1 LKLEC
6 LSFSY
11 PKTKIQ
17 IAVSLNKI
25 SMNKI
30 GIKSTITIAA
40 LATSLIISTAL
51 MINYQNNNNQV
62 MAYPRGYEKGNTTFG
77 TISSIQNDENGNP
90 SWVVSGHWKA
100 NLLSNQ
106 SQSSSSGGGQ
116 ANTSSSSSGS
126 VFNTSFKMVKLNG
139 TANHTH
145 TITNFVLSNM
155 SMPNNMTR
163 IFNGTATASLK
174 EGPVTDIPTSIRIMG
189 DKVISIWLDPSKV
202 NNHFGN
208 TPIYGTVI
216 DEHGYRQGYLK
227 GNNTQMGNSSWTK

>member
-1 LKLEC
+1 M
-6 LSFSY
+6 S
-11 PKTKIQ
+11 TKS
-17 IAVSLNKI
+17 A
-25 SMNKI
+25 
-30 GIKSTITIAA
+30 ITIA
-40 LATSLIISTAL
+40 TSIIIAGVLIA
-51 MINYQNNNNQV
+51 NNQNNQV
-62 MAYPRGYEKGNTTFG
+62 MAYPTGYEKGNTTFG
-77 TISSIQNDENGNP
+77 TIASIQNDENGNP
-90 SWVVSGHWKA
+90 SWIVSGHWKG
-100 NLLSNQ
+100 NLLNNQ
-106 SQSSSSGGGQ
+106 SQSNSTSQG
-116 ANTSSSSSGS
+116 NTSSSPLGS

-139 TANHTH
+139 TAAHNH

-208 TPIYGTVI
+208 TPIYGTVM

-227 GNNTQMGNSSWTK
+227 GNNTQMGK

>member
-1 LKLEC
+1 
-6 LSFSY
+6 
-11 PKTKIQ
+11 
-17 IAVSLNKI
+17 
-25 SMNKI
+25 MN
-30 GIKSTITIAA
+30 GMSIKSTITIAT
-40 LATSLIISTAL
+40 LATSLIIAGVL
-51 MINYQNNNNQV
+51 MIDYQNNQV
-62 MAYPRGYEKGNTTFG
+62 MAYPKGYEKGNTTFG
-77 TISSIQNDENGNP
+77 TIASIQNDENGNP
-90 SWVVSGHWKA
+90 SWIVSGHWKG
-100 NLLSNQ
+100 NLLNNQ
-106 SQSSSSGGGQ
+106 SQSNNSSIQG
-116 ANTSSSSSGS
+116 NTSSSPLGS
-126 VFNTSFKMVKLNG
+126 IFNTSFKMVKLDG

-174 EGPVTDIPTSIRIMG
+174 EGPVTDIPTSIRIMD

-208 TPIYGTVI
+208 TPIYGTVM

>member
-1 LKLEC
+1 
-6 LSFSY
+6 
-11 PKTKIQ
+11 
-17 IAVSLNKI
+17 
-25 SMNKI
+25 MN
-30 GIKSTITIAA
+30 GMSIKSTITIAT
-40 LATSLIISTAL
+40 LATSLIIAGVL
-51 MINYQNNNNQV
+51 MVDYQNNQV
-62 MAYPRGYEKGNTTFG
+62 TAYPKSYEKGNTTFG
-77 TISSIQNDENGNP
+77 TIASIQNDENGNP
-90 SWVVSGHWKA
+90 SWIVSGHWKG
-100 NLLSNQ
+100 NLLNNQ
-106 SQSSSSGGGQ
+106 SQSSSSSSQG
-116 ANTSSSSSGS
+116 NTSASSGN
-126 VFNTSFKMVKLNG
+126 VFNTSFKMVKLDG

-208 TPIYGTVI
+208 TPIYGTVM
-216 DEHGYRQGYLK
+216 DEHGYRQGHLK